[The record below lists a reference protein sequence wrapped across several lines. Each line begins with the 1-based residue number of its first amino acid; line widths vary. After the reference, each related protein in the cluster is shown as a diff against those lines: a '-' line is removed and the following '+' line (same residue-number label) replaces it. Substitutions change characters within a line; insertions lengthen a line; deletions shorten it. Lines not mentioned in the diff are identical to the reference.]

1 MKTNREILDEFG
13 QILIETTYD
22 LNFKILKEN
31 LIKNLQKG
39 KLEEKISAFSKEAI
53 EGVLFDFMKLFE
65 ENDQFKLYF
74 EMDGQR
80 VNLVEISEMLKAEVL
95 TSEGWIERFSKE
107 Q

>member
-39 KLEEKISAFSKEAI
+39 KLEEKISTFSKEAI

-80 VNLVEISEMLKAEVL
+80 VNLVEINEMLKAEVL